1 MRTTIARVLC
11 GLVALM
17 FLYNGLLYMFAPE
30 MQLASTMIEPTGDG
44 IFGMSN
50 VRANIGAPMVTFGIL
65 FAMGGWL
72 TEKVPLRV
80 NIIFLVLAIISR
92 IAGIISAGI
101 DPEIF
106 SIRIIIVL
114 SVFLAVT
121 LFGHQTFGDR
131 HASE

>member
-17 FLYNGLLYMFAPE
+17 FIYNGLLYMFAPE

-50 VRANIGAPMVTFGIL
+50 IRANIGAPMVTFGIL

-72 TEKVPLRV
+72 AEKVPLRV
-80 NIIFLVLAIISR
+80 NIIFLMLAIISR
-92 IAGIISAGI
+92 IAGIISRGV

-114 SVFLAVT
+114 SVFLAVAI
-121 LFGHQTFGDR
+121 FGHQTFGDR
-131 HASE
+131 HAKE